1 MGTKHAWCQCSIRKH
16 FATGISEVNMADTM
30 QKDWRELCVAVTNE
44 SDSTK
49 LTSLVQELIEALD
62 RGERNWRPT
71 VCAPNAMATNQ
82 ETA

>member
-1 MGTKHAWCQCSIRKH
+1 
-16 FATGISEVNMADTM
+16 MADGM

-62 RGERNWRPT
+62 KGERSWLHTVRPPDA
-71 VCAPNAMATNQ
+71 VETNRD
-82 ETA
+82 AA